1 MRAIIYTR
9 LDELQDHLL
18 DIEEEL
24 EFYGETEA
32 LVQERNQAI
41 QAIQA
46 WQLVEPQKDKWL
58 RELRVILQE
67 MQNQENEFG
76 EETGSYYQYLKDQR
90 DDLVMQIQNVDFS

>member
-32 LVQERNQAI
+32 LVLERNQAI

-90 DDLVMQIQNVDFS
+90 DDLVMQIQNVNFS